1 MTPAERIGRFT
12 KAMMNPQ
19 NGGVAPTGIPGLDTV
34 LGGGLPRDRMYLFQ
48 GDPGVGKTTVGL
60 QFLRTGADAGEKGL
74 YVTLSETRTEL
85 IAVALSHGWSLD
97 GVTIHEL
104 TPAGDLSAAEDNTLF
119 QPSEVELG
127 ETTRAI
133 LAEIERV
140 GPARLV
146 IDSLAELRL
155 LSQHPLRY
163 RRQILA
169 LKQFFAGRRVTVM
182 LLDDQTAPESELQL
196 QSIAHGVVKM
206 EQLAPLYGAERRR
219 LRVMKLRG
227 VKFRG
232 GFHDMKIDT
241 GLVSVYPRLVA
252 AEHHTE
258 FVAER
263 TSTGIAGLDTLLGGG
278 IDRGTT
284 ILLMG
289 PAGTGKSAIAAQM
302 LAAAAVRG
310 EKAKFFAFEESLG
323 TLFQRSRAIGI
334 PIDEMTREGR
344 LSVQQID
351 PAELS
356 PGEFV
361 DLVRAAVDDGARAV
375 AIDSLNGYF
384 SAMPEEHFLS
394 LQLHELFSYLRQ
406 RGVTVVLTLAQHGFI
421 GTMNTPVDV
430 SYLADTVL
438 LLRFFEAEGEIRK
451 AISVP
456 KKRAGP
462 HENAIREFDLGSSG
476 IRVGEP
482 LRQFRGLLTGVP
494 ATMAGARVPHIGDS
508 DDPARRSAR

>member
-1 MTPAERIGRFT
+1 MTTPE
-12 KAMMNPQ
+12 
-19 NGGVAPTGIPGLDTV
+19 NGTVAPTGIEGLDTV
-34 LGGGLPRDRMYLFQ
+34 LSGGLPRDRMYLFQ

-60 QFLRTGADAGEKGL
+60 QFLRTGAAAGEKGL
-74 YVTLSETRTEL
+74 YVTLSETRAEL
-85 IAVALSHGWSLD
+85 LAVARSHGWSLD

-104 TPAGDLSAAEDNTLF
+104 VPSGDLSAAEDNTLF

-127 ETTRAI
+127 ETTREI
-133 LAEIERV
+133 LAVIEKV
-140 GPARLV
+140 GPSRLV
-146 IDSLAELRL
+146 VDSLAEIRL
-155 LSQHPLRY
+155 LSQNPLRY

-169 LKQFFAGRRVTVM
+169 LKQFFAGRNLTVM

-219 LRVMKLRG
+219 LRVLKLRG

-232 GFHDMKIDT
+232 GYHDMKIDT

-258 FVAER
+258 FAAER
-263 TSTGIAGLDTLLGGG
+263 MSTGMAGLDQMLRGGL
-278 IDRGTT
+278 DRGTT
-284 ILLMG
+284 VLFMG
-289 PAGTGKSAIAAQM
+289 PAGTGKSALAAQV
-302 LAAAAVRG
+302 LAAAAERG
-310 EKAKFFAFEESLG
+310 EKAKMFAFEESLA
-323 TLFQRSRAIGI
+323 TLFQRSRALGI
-334 PIDEMTREGR
+334 PIGEMARKGT
-344 LSVQQID
+344 LTVQQVD

-361 DLVRAAVDDGARAV
+361 HLVRAAVDEGARVV

-406 RGVTVVLTLAQHGFI
+406 LGVTVLLTMAQHGFI
-421 GTMNTPVDV
+421 GQMGTPIDV

-438 LLRFFEAEGEIRK
+438 LLRYFESEGEIRK

-456 KKRAGP
+456 KKRSGP
-462 HENAIREFDLGSSG
+462 HEGAIREFELGPRG

-494 ATMAGARVPHIGDS
+494 TLAVEARVPHVTEPPDV
-508 DDPARRSAR
+508 PPKQAPR